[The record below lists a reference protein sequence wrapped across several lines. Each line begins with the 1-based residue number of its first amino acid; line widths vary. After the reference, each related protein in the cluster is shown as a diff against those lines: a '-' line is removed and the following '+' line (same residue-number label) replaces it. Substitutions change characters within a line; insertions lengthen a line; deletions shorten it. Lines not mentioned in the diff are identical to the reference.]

1 MKNFPI
7 KRHPDLLY
15 NRLISEFG
23 KHWIDEIELSKNT
36 FHNNINKNF
45 ELRNYQEK
53 ALKMFV
59 GYFRKDFSFRERPA
73 HLLFNM
79 ATGSGKTLIMAC
91 CILHLYKLGYRNFLF
106 FSTSNPIIEKTK
118 DNFLKT
124 LSEKYLFSKSIEL
137 NGKSVKIREIEN
149 FEEANEDDINIKF
162 TTIHKLHGDLRIPKE
177 NSVTF
182 DSLRDLKLVLVG
194 DEAHHF
200 NTATNSQMSFDD
212 ILKDDTNWESTIT
225 KILSCNS
232 ENILL
237 EYTATIDWHNP
248 KIAEKYLPKC
258 LMMYDLKEFREN
270 KYSKEIKL
278 FQYDE
283 GIEKKDLMLNA
294 VILNQFKQ
302 DVATKYNINLKPVIL
317 FKANRTIE
325 ESKENFN
332 LFQKIIRE
340 LSISDLE
347 RLKTA
352 LFKNQKKGYD
362 EHGDYIDNNYLIAA
376 FKCYE
381 KEGFG
386 NLIRK
391 LKINFDES
399 KCLNVNEYVFDGKKQ
414 SLKNFENNKSEAT
427 SQENILNSLES
438 LNNGYR
444 AIFAVNKLNEG
455 WDVLNLFDIV
465 RLYNTRDSRN
475 NRSGSTTTAE
485 AQLIGRGARYF
496 PFSFDNKDK
505 YKRKFDDDVTS
516 PLRLLET
523 LHYHSVYNS
532 RYISELR
539 SELIQSGLIDESKKL
554 VNLKLKRCFRDS
566 KIYQHG
572 VVYSNTREPTN
583 YRNTHIWDDINKQF
597 EYTLYSGLT
606 EEKALLN
613 ESKESDIIPKE
624 KFSLKLLDV
633 PKNIKLDALLY
644 TSFFEFNNLKR
655 YITDI
660 KSIDD
665 FVDNYIDTL
674 EITLKVAKDLTEISQ
689 EDQFQAVRSLFMDI
703 RDQLKDLITPFKG
716 TRKFKPIQMSSVF
729 KDKELHLEDN
739 NPRLANNMKDYVKN
753 KNWYVY
759 DSVYGTEEEKN
770 FIEMFE
776 TIIPKLKEKYTDV
789 KLIRNERALP
799 IFDFKQGRRF
809 EPDFILLL
817 KDKDDNSLNYQF
829 FIEPKGSHIQ
839 KFDQWKEDFLLQIK
853 RLFRDTLIEYDINRK
868 YKLIGLSFYSKRN
881 EQKFKRELID
891 ALSSSQ
897 ETRNNKF

>member
-1 MKNFPI
+1 MKKFSI
-7 KRHPDLLY
+7 KKHTDLLY
-15 NRLISEFG
+15 NKLLSEYG
-23 KHWIDEIELSKNT
+23 EHWIDEIELSKNT
-36 FHNNINKNF
+36 FHNNINEKF
-45 ELRNYQEK
+45 ELRDYQEK

-79 ATGSGKTLIMAC
+79 ATGSGKTLIMVC

-162 TTIHKLHGDLRIPKE
+162 TTIHKLHGDLRTPRE

-200 NTATNSQMSFDD
+200 NTATNSQMTFED

-225 KILSCNS
+225 KILNCNP

-248 KIAEKYLPKC
+248 KVAEKYLPKC

-294 VILNQFKQ
+294 IILNQFKQ
-302 DVATKYNINLKPVIL
+302 DVAAQYNINLKPVIL

-340 LSISDLE
+340 LSNSDLE
-347 RLKTA
+347 QLKTV
-352 LFKNQKKGYD
+352 LFKNQRKDYD

-376 FKCYE
+376 FKYYE

-539 SELIQSGLIDESKKL
+539 SELIQSGLIDESKKI
-554 VNLKLKRCFRDS
+554 VNLRLKRCFRDS
-566 KIYQHG
+566 TLYQHG

-583 YRNTHIWDDINKQF
+583 YRNTHIWDDIDKQF
-597 EYTLYSGLT
+597 EYTLYSGLI

-613 ESKESDIIPKE
+613 ESKELGIIPKE
-624 KFSLKLLDV
+624 KFSLKLVDV

-665 FVDNYIDTL
+665 FIDNYIDTL
-674 EITLKVAKDLTEISQ
+674 EITIKVAKKDLTEISQ

-703 RDQLKDLITPFKG
+703 RDQLQNSINLFKG
-716 TRKFKPIQMSSVF
+716 TKKFKPIPMSSVF

-739 NPRLANNMKDYVKN
+739 NPRLTNNMKDYVKN

-776 TIIPKLKEKYTDV
+776 TIIPKLREKYTDV
-789 KLIRNERALP
+789 KLIRNERVLP

-817 KDKDDNSLNYQF
+817 KDKVDNSLNYQF

-868 YKLIGLSFYSKRN
+868 YKLIGLSFYSKQN
-881 EQKFKRELID
+881 EQRFKRELID
-891 ALSSSQ
+891 ALSNFQ
-897 ETRNNKF
+897 RNEK